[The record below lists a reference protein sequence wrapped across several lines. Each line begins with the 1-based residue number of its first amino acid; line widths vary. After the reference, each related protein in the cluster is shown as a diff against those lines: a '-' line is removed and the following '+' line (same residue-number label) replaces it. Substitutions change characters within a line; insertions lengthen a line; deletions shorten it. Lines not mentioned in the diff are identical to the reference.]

1 MDYLHE
7 YDQDHDCVCHYIG
20 AEALKAVADRHVAEP
35 AAADRARHRRKS
47 DDDDKRQSNRA
58 DDARQRLDEHY
69 SKDYLR
75 LARAEALRRLDYAAI
90 DLQQRAFDEPRDK
103 GRRADSKRH
112 DRRSGADARADKKLC
127 KRKEH
132 DQQNYKRKASQR
144 VYRDV
149 QHGVNDAVFAEP
161 VATRKDKHDRKHEPQ
176 NKRQSGAY
184 EGHIQRLQ
192 RRV

>member
-1 MDYLHE
+1 MYDLYEH
-7 YDQDHDCVCHYIG
+7 DQDHDCVCHYVG

-47 DDDDKRQSNRA
+47 DDDDERERNRA
-58 DDARQRLDEHY
+58 DDARQRFDEHHA
-69 SKDYLR
+69 KDDLR
-75 LARAEALRRLDYAAI
+75 LARAEALRRLDHAAI
-90 DLQQRAFDEPRDK
+90 DLQQRAFDESRDK

-112 DRRSGADARADKKLC
+112 DRRSGADASAHKKLR

-132 DQQNYKRKASQR
+132 DQQNYKWEASQR
-144 VYRDV
+144 VYHDV
-149 QHGVNDAVFAEP
+149 QHGVNEAVLAEP
-161 VATRKDKHDRKHEPQ
+161 AAARKDKYDRKHEPQ
-176 NKRQSGAY
+176 NKRQSRAY

>member
-1 MDYLHE
+1 MYDLHE
-7 YDQDHDCVCHYIG
+7 HDQNHDGVCHYIG
-20 AEALKAVADRHVAEP
+20 TEALKAVADRHVAEP

-47 DDDDKRQSNRA
+47 DDDDERERNRA
-58 DDARQRLDEHY
+58 DDARQRLDEHHA
-69 SKDYLR
+69 KDNLR
-75 LARAEALRRLDYAAI
+75 LARTEALRRLDHAAI

-103 GRRADSKRH
+103 GGRADSKRH
-112 DRRSGADARADKKLC
+112 DRRGGADARADKKLR

-144 VYRDV
+144 VYQDI

-161 VATRKDKHDRKHEPQ
+161 AATRKDKHDRKHEPQ
-176 NKRQSGAY
+176 NKRQSRAY

>member
-1 MDYLHE
+1 MYDLHE
-7 YDQDHDCVCHYIG
+7 HDQNYDGICHYIG
-20 AEALKAVADRHVAEP
+20 TEALKAIADRHIAEP

-47 DDDDKRQSNRA
+47 DDDDECERNRA

-69 SKDYLR
+69 AKDDLR
-75 LARAEALRRLDYAAI
+75 LARTEALRRLDHAAI

-112 DRRSGADARADKKLC
+112 DRRSSADARADKKLC

-132 DQQNYKRKASQR
+132 DQQNYKREASQR
-144 VYRDV
+144 IYRDV
-149 QHGVNDAVFAEP
+149 QHGVNDAVFAKP
-161 VATRKDKHDRKHEPQ
+161 AATRKDKHDRKHEPQ

>member
-1 MDYLHE
+1 MYDLHE
-7 YDQDHDCVCHYIG
+7 YDQDHDGVCHYIG

-90 DLQQRAFDEPRDK
+90 DLQQRAFDEASDK
-103 GRRADSKRH
+103 GGRADSKRH
-112 DRRSGADARADKKLC
+112 DRRSGADARADKKLRNLAIRNFRL
-127 KRKEH
+127 KFLEH
-132 DQQNYKRKASQR
+132 SNLK
-144 VYRDV
+144 
-149 QHGVNDAVFAEP
+149 F
-161 VATRKDKHDRKHEPQ
+161 
-176 NKRQSGAY
+176 
-184 EGHIQRLQ
+184 
-192 RRV
+192 

>member
-1 MDYLHE
+1 MYDLHKH
-7 YDQDHDCVCHYIG
+7 DQDHDCVCHYIG

-90 DLQQRAFDEPRDK
+90 DLQQRAFDEASDK
-103 GRRADSKRH
+103 GGRAYSKRH
-112 DRRSGADARADKKLC
+112 DRRGSADTRSNKKL
-127 KRKEH
+127 R
-132 DQQNYKRKASQR
+132 NLAIR
-144 VYRDV
+144 
-149 QHGVNDAVFAEP
+149 NF
-161 VATRKDKHDRKHEPQ
+161 
-176 NKRQSGAY
+176 
-184 EGHIQRLQ
+184 RLKSL
-192 RRV
+192 